1 MTIDVLDYLGKH
13 EDGIIVSIT
22 IGVDGE
28 FYDGHFYYKE
38 LENSELFVAVS
49 CEQFQEKLNCEIED
63 WDKYDELIVEI
74 VKKVVPFKEMI
85 GRIDEFD
92 PATYNL
98 YREDSKNE
106 DNNQTQ

>member
-22 IGVDGE
+22 IGFDGE
-28 FYDGHFYYKE
+28 YYDAHFYYKQ

-49 CEQFQEKLNCEIED
+49 CELFEEKINCQIED
-63 WDKYDELIVEI
+63 WEKYDELIVEI
-74 VKKVVPFKEMI
+74 GKKVIPFKEMI
-85 GRIDEFD
+85 SRIDEFD

-98 YREDSKNE
+98 YREDSKKE